1 MGPNRLPSFVYPTP
15 CIQMNYLVALLLLYL
30 ILRFILY
37 MNHDALFLMLTV
49 YELFIVHDKIFF

>member
-1 MGPNRLPSFVYPTP
+1 
-15 CIQMNYLVALLLLYL
+15 MNYLVALLLLYL